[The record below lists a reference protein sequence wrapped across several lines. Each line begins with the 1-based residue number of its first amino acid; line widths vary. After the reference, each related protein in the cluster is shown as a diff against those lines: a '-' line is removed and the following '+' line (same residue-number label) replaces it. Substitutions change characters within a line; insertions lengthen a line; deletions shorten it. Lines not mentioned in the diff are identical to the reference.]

1 MKQVELF
8 ALTPQE
14 RICGLLAGKW
24 LTPYDLQKEYHE
36 LTGVWMSDAGA
47 SARIRDLR
55 KEKYGRYDVQKRRVP
70 GKDYY
75 EYSVPAPGRSIP
87 GN

>member
-1 MKQVELF
+1 MKQAELF
-8 ALTPQE
+8 ALSIQE
-14 RICGLLAGKW
+14 RVCGLLVGKW
-24 LTPYDLQKEYHE
+24 LTPHDLQKEYHE
-36 LTGVWMSDAGA
+36 LTGVWMSDSGA

-75 EYSVPAPGRSIP
+75 EYTIP
-87 GN
+87 K